1 MRKVIIVL
9 IGLIAMQNF
18 AFAKVKNKYLALS
31 KEMLELI
38 DEHYRS
44 EEQPLLFNETYPF
57 NPQNIASYTVSQDTI
72 SKKRVAYLWPTS
84 GIFSGVVA
92 LLEQTG
98 DKKYKRILNEKILP
112 GLAMYFDTIRQPTCY
127 QSYLTSKGSSDRFY
141 DDNVWLV
148 IDFTEAFRITK
159 DKKHLKQAELT
170 WKFVISGWDEKLN
183 GGIYWCEQAK
193 KSKNTCS
200 NAPSVVA
207 ATKLYEVTKNKNYL
221 DWAKKIYSW
230 TKSNLQDSTDF
241 LYFDNINLAGKIDRR
256 KFAYNSGQMLQGACL
271 LYKATGNTAYLND
284 AQNIAKSAIRFYSKD
299 IERDG
304 ITYRVFHN
312 NDPWFITVMLRG
324 YFELYY
330 IDKNQEYVNFIKS
343 NMDYLMKYARYENG
357 LFYKDWTGENKETY
371 KWLLNQAC
379 IVELSAKLSGL

>member
-1 MRKVIIVL
+1 MRKIIIVL
-9 IGLIAMQNF
+9 IGIIAIQNI

-72 SKKRVAYLWPTS
+72 TKKRVAYLWPTS
-84 GIFSGVVA
+84 GVFSGVVA

-98 DKKYKRILNEKILP
+98 DKKYKTILNEKILP
-112 GLAMYFDTIRQPTCY
+112 GLTMYLDTIRQPTCY
-127 QSYLTSKGSSDRFY
+127 QSYLTSEGSSDRFY

-148 IDFTEAFRITK
+148 IDFAEAFRTTK
-159 DKKHLKQAELT
+159 DKKYLKQAELA

-183 GGIYWCEQAK
+183 GGIYWCEQDK
-193 KSKNTCS
+193 RGKNTCS

-241 LYFDNINLAGKIDRR
+241 LYFNNINLNGKI
-256 KFAYNSGQMLQGACL
+256 
-271 LYKATGNTAYLND
+271 
-284 AQNIAKSAIRFYSKD
+284 
-299 IERDG
+299 
-304 ITYRVFHN
+304 
-312 NDPWFITVMLRG
+312 
-324 YFELYY
+324 
-330 IDKNQEYVNFIKS
+330 
-343 NMDYLMKYARYENG
+343 
-357 LFYKDWTGENKETY
+357 
-371 KWLLNQAC
+371 
-379 IVELSAKLSGL
+379 